1 MKLVI
6 AEKPSVAMS
15 LAAVLGATERKDG
28 YLEGSGYL
36 VSWCVGHLLELAQPE
51 AYKEQYAKWRYED
64 LPILPENW
72 KYEVPKDKK
81 TQLALLCRLMK
92 DKRVDSVVC
101 ATDAGREGELIF
113 RLVYEYAGCK
123 KPMERLWIS
132 SMEDAA
138 IREGFD
144 HLHPG
149 SDYDKLY
156 DAAVCRAGADWL
168 IGINAT
174 RLFSVLYGVTLNV
187 GRVMSPTLALLVQR
201 ESDIESFISKPFYVP
216 EITCGGFTASGEKMT
231 ERSEAEKIRMD
242 CDHNSAFVRSVEKQV
257 KTIQPPRLY
266 DLTTLQRECNRIYGY
281 TAQQTLD
288 YVQSLYEKKLATY
301 PRTDSQYLTKDMQ
314 ATAASLILWLRDNM
328 TFGKGYAGEPD
339 IDRVTDDSKVT
350 DHHAIIP
357 TVEIART
364 DLSELPSGERD
375 VLTLL
380 AVRLLC
386 ATTQVHRF
394 EAVTAILDCQG
405 YTFTAKGKTILQS
418 GWKEVERIHRMSIR
432 QSETEHK
439 ENEAVALPVLQEGQ
453 TFEAVSASLREGK
466 TSPPKHYTEDTLLSA
481 METAGAEDMPEDAER
496 KGLGTPATRAATLE
510 KLVSAGFV
518 QRKKKQLIPTEKGKN
533 LIAVLPDNI
542 KSPIL
547 TAEWES
553 MLKQVE
559 HGELSATSFMDQIAD
574 MSRTLVK
581 EHTAPEERFADLFPS
596 SKGTVHEAVGVC
608 PRCGAP
614 VYEGKKGFF
623 CDNRECSFALWKDNR
638 FFSSKKKSIT
648 KSVAAALLKEGR
660 ISMSGL
666 YSEKTGKTY
675 DAEVILDDTGG
686 KYVNFKLE
694 FPVKKGRRK

>member
-174 RLFSVLYGVTLNV
+174 RLFFCPVWCHPKCRPCYVTDT
-187 GRVMSPTLALLVQR
+187 GTFLVQR

-328 TFGKGYAGEPD
+328 PFGKGYAGEPD

-581 EHTAPEERFADLFPS
+581 RTYYPGRTF
-596 SKGTVHEAVGVC
+596 
-608 PRCGAP
+608 CGS
-614 VYEGKKGFF
+614 VSFF
-623 CDNRECSFALWKDNR
+623 QRNC
-638 FFSSKKKSIT
+638 T
-648 KSVAAALLKEGR
+648 
-660 ISMSGL
+660 
-666 YSEKTGKTY
+666 
-675 DAEVILDDTGG
+675 
-686 KYVNFKLE
+686 
-694 FPVKKGRRK
+694 

>member
-1 MKLVI
+1 MKG
-6 AEKPSVAMS
+6 K
-15 LAAVLGATERKDG
+15 TC
-28 YLEGSGYL
+28 
-36 VSWCVGHLLELAQPE
+36 CVTGH
-51 AYKEQYAKWRYED
+51 RD
-64 LPILPENW
+64 LPQNEIN
-72 KYEVPKDKK
+72 KIKA
-81 TQLALLCRLMK
+81 AL
-92 DKRVDSVVC
+92 
-101 ATDAGREGELIF
+101 EHEI
-113 RLVYEYAGCK
+113 
-123 KPMERLWIS
+123 
-132 SMEDAA
+132 
-138 IREGFD
+138 
-144 HLHPG
+144 
-149 SDYDKLY
+149 
-156 DAAVCRAGADWL
+156 DAAVTD
-168 IGINAT
+168 
-174 RLFSVLYGVTLNV
+174 
-187 GRVMSPTLALLVQR
+187 
-201 ESDIESFISKPFYVP
+201 
-216 EITCGGFTASGEKMT
+216 GFTCFMSGFADGVDQYFAELVLERKQTNPALELIAVIPYRKRLDSLNKKTRTRELLEACADVVVIQEKYLP
-231 ERSEAEKIRMD
+231 
-242 CDHNSAFVRSVEKQV
+242 SVYSHRNRY
-257 KTIQPPRLY
+257 IQPPRLY

-328 TFGKGYAGEPD
+328 PFGKGCAGEPD

-581 EHTAPEERFADLFPS
+581 EHTTPEERFADLFPS
-596 SKGTVHEAVGVC
+596 SRGTAHEAVGVC